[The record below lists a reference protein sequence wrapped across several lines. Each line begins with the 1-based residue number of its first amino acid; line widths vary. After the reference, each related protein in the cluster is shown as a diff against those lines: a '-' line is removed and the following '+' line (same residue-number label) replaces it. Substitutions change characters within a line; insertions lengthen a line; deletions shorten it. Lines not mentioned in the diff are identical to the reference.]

1 MSCRRV
7 VKASKILHHS
17 RSSTAVAA
25 CRRKHLWR
33 SNIAVRTAYDG
44 NADFT
49 ASLDAACLSRR
60 KEEVKASKP
69 L

>member
-1 MSCRRV
+1 M
-7 VKASKILHHS
+7 
-17 RSSTAVAA
+17 
-25 CRRKHLWR
+25 
-33 SNIAVRTAYDG
+33 RTACEE